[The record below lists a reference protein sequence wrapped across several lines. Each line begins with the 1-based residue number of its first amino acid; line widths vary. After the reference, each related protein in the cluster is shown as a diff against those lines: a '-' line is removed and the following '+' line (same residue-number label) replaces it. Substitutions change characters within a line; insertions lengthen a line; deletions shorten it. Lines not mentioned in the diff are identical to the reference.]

1 MPAYSPGITEVAV
14 EASASEAADA
24 EAADAEADAEG
35 DADEADAAEAA
46 NAAAEA
52 SAAEAAEAAEGDA
65 AEAAEADAAEAADAE
80 GDADVEAHP
89 VRIAANTRVAAI
101 NMPSFVFMRKPPCCG
116 VALRKNSITYAR
128 EGRFPWRKHG
138 C

>member
-14 EASASEAADA
+14 EASAS

-65 AEAAEADAAEAADAE
+65 AEAAEADAAEAADADAADAE